1 MNREKI
7 EIKLNEADFQAENKN
22 QRLSHEDVFEKLKKK
37 CSRDC
42 RGGEAVDHS
51 NWFENCEDDD
61 R

>member
-42 RGGEAVDHS
+42 RGGEAVD
-51 NWFENCEDDD
+51 
-61 R
+61 RRR